1 MMNVSS
7 YLGKAV
13 DALSKAAALIGAL
26 LIVPLIGSLT
36 YEVVSRYILNTP
48 TVWAYEMSYMLMG
61 SIFLLGMAYALKVRE
76 HVNVDIFYGIL
87 PPRGKATMD
96 MIGLAVLLVALI
108 WIVDALFQYALEAYE
123 YQETSGAS
131 GWNPLIWPFRTV
143 WVIGFGILTAQT
155 AVELARSI
163 AILFK
168 GEGES
173 GVWHE

>member
-1 MMNVSS
+1 MMNVFS
-7 YLGKAV
+7 YFGKAG
-13 DALSKAAALIGAL
+13 DALSKAAALTGAL

-36 YEVVSRYILNTP
+36 YEVVSRYVLKTP

-61 SIFLLGMAYALKVRE
+61 SIFLLGMAYALKVRQ

-87 PPRGKATMD
+87 PPRGKAAMD

-143 WVIGFGILTAQT
+143 WVIGFGILTVQT

-168 GEGES
+168 GEGEP